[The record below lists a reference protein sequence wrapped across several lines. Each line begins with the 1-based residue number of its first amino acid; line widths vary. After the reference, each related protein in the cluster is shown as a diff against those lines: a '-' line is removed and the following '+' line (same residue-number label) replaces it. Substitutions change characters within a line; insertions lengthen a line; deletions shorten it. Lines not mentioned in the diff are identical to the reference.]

1 MKLKNLLIIFI
12 FLMIILVIPVKAASF
27 KISASTSKVKPNA
40 TFTINVGGDCIGRVN
55 LSVSNGKLSKS
66 SVWVEQNTESITV
79 TAGNSGVVTITAT
92 PTAGFSDAD
101 ANEYNPGSRS
111 VSVSIIEESSTP
123 SNPTTPSNP
132 GSSTS
137 KPSTST
143 SQKPQDKRSSNNKLK
158 NLKVEGY
165 ELNPKFD
172 PNTEKYTLNLPN
184 TVTSIDISGV
194 AEDDKAKVSGVGK
207 TELKPGNNE
216 IKITVTAENGSK
228 KTYKLNVFVDEAP
241 TVFIN
246 YNDESIGLVRNLEGL
261 NIPEG
266 FKKEDITKDD
276 KTITV
281 FTNDKISIIYG
292 VTNNIK
298 NLYLYNKEKNEITN
312 KLIPIKIANKTI
324 YLLDTKNDD
333 DNLELSQLKIEDL
346 EIDCYKYKNQDNY
359 YLLNTINADGT
370 RVEYL
375 YEASENSLI
384 PYPTF
389 LSNCPTNESTKH
401 NNNLLIIILS
411 CLSGALLIIILALL
425 KKQKGSKTYE
435 KTV

>member
-27 KISASTSKVKPNA
+27 KISSSTSKVKPNA

-111 VSVSIIEESSTP
+111 ISISIIEESSTP
-123 SNPTTPSNP
+123 SNP

-137 KPSTST
+137 KPTT

-172 PNTEKYTLNLPN
+172 PNTEKYTINLPN
-184 TVTSIDISGV
+184 TVTFIDISGS

-207 TELKPGNNE
+207 IELKPGKNE
-216 IKITVTAENGSK
+216 IKIAVTAENGSK

-246 YNDESIGLVRNLEGL
+246 YNNESIGLVRNLEDL
-261 NIPEG
+261 NVPEG
-266 FKKEDITKDD
+266 FKKEEITKDD

-298 NLYLYNKEKNEITN
+298 NFYLYNKEKDEITN

-324 YLLDTKNDD
+324 YLLDTKNGDE
-333 DNLELSQLKIEDL
+333 NLELSKLKIDDT

-370 RVEYL
+370 YREYL
-375 YEASENSLI
+375 YEASENSLVL
-384 PYPTF
+384 YPTF
-389 LSNCPTNESTKH
+389 LSNCLTYESTKH
-401 NNNLLIIILS
+401 NNNLLIIMLS
-411 CLSGALLIIILALL
+411 CLSSILFIVILALL
-425 KKQKGSKTYE
+425 KRQKGSKNYE
-435 KTV
+435 KNA

>member
-111 VSVSIIEESSTP
+111 ISISIIEESS
-123 SNPTTPSNP
+123 TPSNP

-137 KPSTST
+137 KPSNST

-165 ELNPKFD
+165 EISPKFSS
-172 PNTEKYTLNLPN
+172 NTEKYTLNLPN
-184 TVTSIDISGV
+184 TVTSIDIFGA

-207 TELKPGNNE
+207 TDLKPGNNE

-241 TVFIN
+241 TVFMN
-246 YNDESIGLVRNLEGL
+246 YNEDSIGLVRNLEDL
-261 NIPEG
+261 NVPEG
-266 FKKEDITKDD
+266 FKKENITKDD
-276 KTITV
+276 KTITI
-281 FTNDKISIIYG
+281 FTNDKLSIVYG
-292 VTNNIK
+292 ITNNIK
-298 NLYLYNKEKNEITN
+298 NFYLYDKEKNEITN

-324 YLLDTKNDD
+324 YVLDSKNEYE
-333 DNLELSQLKIEDL
+333 NLEISKLKIDDT

-359 YLLNTINADGT
+359 YLLNTINTDGT
-370 RVEYL
+370 HIKYL
-375 YEASENSLI
+375 YESSENSLI
-384 PYPTF
+384 LYPTF
-389 LSNCPTNESTKH
+389 LSNCPTYESTKH

-411 CLSGALLIIILALL
+411 CLSGVLLIIILALL
-425 KKQKGSKTYE
+425 KKQKGSKSYE
-435 KTV
+435 KTA

>member
-111 VSVSIIEESSTP
+111 ISISIIEESS
-123 SNPTTPSNP
+123 TPSNP

-165 ELNPKFD
+165 EISPKFSS
-172 PNTEKYTLNLPN
+172 NTEKYTLNLPN
-184 TVTSIDISGV
+184 TVTSIDIFGA

-207 TELKPGNNE
+207 TDLKPGNNE

-246 YNDESIGLVRNLEGL
+246 YNEDSIGLVRNLEDL
-261 NIPEG
+261 NVPEG
-266 FKKEDITKDD
+266 FKKENITKDD
-276 KTITV
+276 KTITI
-281 FTNDKISIIYG
+281 FTNDKLSIVYG
-292 VTNNIK
+292 ITNNIK
-298 NLYLYNKEKNEITN
+298 NFYLYDKEKNEITN

-324 YLLDTKNDD
+324 YVLDSKNEYE
-333 DNLELSQLKIEDL
+333 NLEISKLKIDDT

-359 YLLNTINADGT
+359 YLLNTINTDGT
-370 RVEYL
+370 HIKYL
-375 YEASENSLI
+375 YESSENSLI
-384 PYPTF
+384 LYPTF
-389 LSNCPTNESTKH
+389 LSNCPTYESTKH

-411 CLSGALLIIILALL
+411 CLSGVLLIIILALL
-425 KKQKGSKTYE
+425 KKQKGSKSYE
-435 KTV
+435 KTA